1 MSNEEIS
8 KTAPS
13 WFNAVDF
20 AEEMLSSQE
29 VAWAIETKCDEY
41 LDERVPDVVENAIDY
56 IGIEPKVENEA
67 EESVERAV
75 ADSNIDARVDDA
87 IDSLLLERDQYAEEI
102 ESLKCEV
109 SELKEIVSELLGDS

>member
-8 KTAPS
+8 KSAPS

-56 IGIEPKVENEA
+56 IGIETKVENEA

-87 IDSLLLERDQYAEEI
+87 IDSLL
-102 ESLKCEV
+102 
-109 SELKEIVSELLGDS
+109 